1 MLAAT
6 ASVLTSLLGAAAER
20 VVNEMMLSETV
31 DNEFGTVKDV
41 AEVALMLA
49 PFNSSALTANPSSS
63 AWLAPELA
71 SPAQKVVTWTTI
83 ENRL

>member
-6 ASVLTSLLGAAAER
+6 ASVLTSLLGTAEER

-41 AEVALMLA
+41 AEVALLLA
-49 PFNSSALTANPSSS
+49 PST
-63 AWLAPELA
+63 
-71 SPAQKVVTWTTI
+71 PA
-83 ENRL
+83 R